1 MDWRIITVGKPGHTW
16 VKAALELYWQRLK
29 HHGRFEHIVIKEGG
43 RAQVEAQMA
52 TASENSLRVV
62 LDERGKQLRSV
73 ELAGWIEKQQIS
85 ARKRVSVLIGG
96 AEGHSESF
104 RASADACWSL
114 STLTLQ
120 HDIALVVLAEQLYRA
135 HAILRGEPYHR
146 EG

>member
-1 MDWRIITVGKPGHTW
+1 MDWRIITVGKPGHAW
-16 VKAALELYWQRLK
+16 VKTALELYWQRLK
-29 HHGRFEHIVIKEGG
+29 HHGRFEHIVIKECGQ
-43 RAQVEAQMA
+43 AQVEAQMT

-73 ELAGWIEKQQIS
+73 EMARWIEKQQIS

-96 AEGHSESF
+96 ADGHSESF
-104 RASADACWSL
+104 RASADVCWAL
-114 STLTLQ
+114 SSLTLQ